1 MMCMDTV
8 LSTLIP
14 RPAYGSAS
22 GAIRREKKGEPVY
35 LQYHQVFS
43 SILSRY
49 FTIAHGFCNGYFSM
63 NEHFDSR

>member
-35 LQYHQVFS
+35 LQYHQVFRLYCLDTLRLLTGS
-43 SILSRY
+43 VTVT
-49 FTIAHGFCNGYFSM
+49 FP
-63 NEHFDSR
+63 